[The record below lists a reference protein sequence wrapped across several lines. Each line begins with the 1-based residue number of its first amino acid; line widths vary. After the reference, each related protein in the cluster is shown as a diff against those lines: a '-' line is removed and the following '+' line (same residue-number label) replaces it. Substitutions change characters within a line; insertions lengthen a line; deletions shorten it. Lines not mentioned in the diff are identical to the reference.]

1 MPHLP
6 QGATK
11 TRTCRAMIQACA
23 TPYTSSTS
31 GDEEDAHM
39 PRNSPAPSRHNTSCR
54 PDPVRQ
60 LWRRRRSAA
69 VSLRSSTPNRAPPP
83 EPPPKSS
90 PSKSWEPP
98 LKSCCESVAPGDSS
112 CCAAPPPSPLPRL
125 RHHLDPISCPGQA
138 HCTNYCETPAADQ
151 NADFWQGLINRA
163 LQRMLHSIFIS
174 SPFHKCRWYSRSP
187 GT

>member
-1 MPHLP
+1 MSHIKDMPHLP

-11 TRTCRAMIQACA
+11 TRTCRAIIQACA

-39 PRNSPAPSRHNTSCR
+39 PRNSPAPSRHNTSRR

-69 VSLRSSTPNRAPPP
+69 VSLRSSTPNWAPPP

-90 PSKSWEPP
+90 PGTSWETP
-98 LKSCCESVAPGDSS
+98 LKSCCESVAPCDSS
-112 CCAAPPPSPLPRL
+112 CCAARPPSCCMLNIPP
-125 RHHLDPISCPGQA
+125 
-138 HCTNYCETPAADQ
+138 TPALAPSLGSDILS
-151 NADFWQGLINRA
+151 WSGA
-163 LQRMLHSIFIS
+163 LHQLLRNTSRR
-174 SPFHKCRWYSRSP
+174 PKC
-187 GT
+187 